1 MAIPPPPSSREKIL
15 DVAESLFARRG
26 YTGVGMRE
34 VADGVGLGKSSL
46 FHHFRGKPALYC
58 EVVGRILVRIRERLD
73 PILVDPGTPMEA
85 TERLIGALVDVLA
98 EHPNTSRILL
108 RSLFEE
114 EEFVQSPPA
123 ELEAVDAQLDA
134 MLGGIR
140 QLLEAGVSAGALRE
154 VSVPDLMQTLIGATV
169 YHFASADIGERVL
182 GESLFSAG
190 AVARRKREIIDLLR
204 VGILPPNVHQPHSI
218 EDAT

>member
-1 MAIPPPPSSREKIL
+1 MAVPPTSREKLL

-34 VADGVGLGKSSL
+34 VAESAGLGKSSL
-46 FHHFRGKPALYC
+46 FHHFKGKATLYC
-58 EVVGRILVRIRERLD
+58 EVVARILGRIRERLD
-73 PILVDPGTPMEA
+73 PILASPGAPME
-85 TERLIGALVDVLA
+85 TLERLVGALVDVLA

-114 EEFVQSPPA
+114 EEFVTRPPA
-123 ELEAVDAQLDA
+123 ELAEVDAQLDA
-134 MLGGIR
+134 LLGDIHR
-140 QLLEAGVSAGALRE
+140 LLEAGVAAGALRR

-182 GESLFSAG
+182 GASLFSAE

-204 VGILPPNVHQPHSI
+204 AGILPP
-218 EDAT
+218 DALLNQEIRT

>member
-1 MAIPPPPSSREKIL
+1 MAIPLSSREKIL

-34 VADGVGLGKSSL
+34 VAERAGLGKSSL
-46 FHHFRGKPALYC
+46 FHHFKGKATLYC
-58 EVVGRILVRIRERLD
+58 EVVGRILSRIRERLD
-73 PILVDPGTPMEA
+73 PILSSPGPPME
-85 TERLIGALVDVLA
+85 TIEGLIGALVDVLA

-114 EEFVQSPPA
+114 EDFVVNPPA
-123 ELEAVDAQLDA
+123 ELEGVDAQLDA
-134 MLGGIR
+134 LLADIHGR
-140 QLLEAGVSAGALRE
+140 LEAGVASGALRA

-182 GESLFSAG
+182 GESLFSAD

-204 VGILPPNVHQPHSI
+204 VGLLPP
-218 EDAT
+218 DAPAAMEAQEKSS